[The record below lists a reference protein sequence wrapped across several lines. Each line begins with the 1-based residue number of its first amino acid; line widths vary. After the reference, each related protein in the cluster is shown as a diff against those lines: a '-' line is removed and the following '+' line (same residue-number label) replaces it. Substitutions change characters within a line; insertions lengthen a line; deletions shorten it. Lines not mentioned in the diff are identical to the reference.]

1 MTRRIFQH
9 NLKVSPELERLLQKD
24 KPVNP
29 DQLKFKLAKLAAGL
43 DADLHSVECLEF
55 DPYAAKQQRIQ
66 LIAETLD
73 QVAQLITSPL
83 PCRVWGCRVDH
94 IGPVVG
100 ASRTPD
106 SLRDHGA

>member
-1 MTRRIFQH
+1 M
-9 NLKVSPELERLLQKD
+9 NA
-24 KPVNP
+24 
-29 DQLKFKLAKLAAGL
+29 DQLKFKLAKLAGGL

-55 DPYAAKQQRIQ
+55 GPYAAKQQRIQ

-73 QVAQLITSPL
+73 QVVQLVAPPTPL

>member
-1 MTRRIFQH
+1 M
-9 NLKVSPELERLLQKD
+9 NL
-24 KPVNP
+24 

-43 DADLHSVECLEF
+43 EADLHGVECLTF

-73 QVAQLITSPL
+73 QVVQLVAPPEPQS
-83 PCRVWGCRVDH
+83 CREWGCTAEH
-94 IGPVVG
+94 IGPTVG
-100 ASRTPD
+100 KPRMPD